1 MGNKNR
7 QTITQFPVKVNAETR
22 KARQE
27 RMAKSL
33 LGKFIAL
40 FNEFGKEEAWAK
52 IVKEPEAQS
61 PVAMVA
67 LKNTLP
73 QNCK

>member
-7 QTITQFPVKVNAETR
+7 QTITNFPVKVNAETR
-22 KARQE
+22 KERQG

-33 LGKFIAL
+33 LVKFIAL
-40 FNEFGKEEAWAK
+40 FNEFGKERAWAD
-52 IVKEPEAQS
+52 IVKAPEAQS

-67 LKNTLP
+67 LRNTLP
-73 QNCK
+73 NDCK